1 MSDLGER
8 MGIALD
14 RLRQAGPITPEE
26 EVQEATAAIAPDVE
40 TTEGLSI
47 QDWYLWM
54 GMHCDEIIEKRWN
67 KEWAEVIS
75 PLGRGGFSD
84 YRLKPKQK
92 LPRKGSLPSWQ
103 HGPVCDAIEITS
115 DVYIKIGDEYVLA
128 SEMKDEWDL

>member
-1 MSDLGER
+1 MNNLKDRISLTCCKFGLVVTSASVD
-8 MGIALD
+8 ALVD
-14 RLRQAGPITPEE
+14 
-26 EVQEATAAIAPDVE
+26 AIAPDVE

-54 GMHCDEIIEKRWN
+54 GMHCGETIEKQC
-67 KEWAEVIS
+67 
-75 PLGRGGFSD
+75 GRGWDEVTQSQQEGFCN

-115 DVYIKIGDEYVLA
+115 DVYIKIGDEYVPA
-128 SEMKDEWDL
+128 DEAQENSE